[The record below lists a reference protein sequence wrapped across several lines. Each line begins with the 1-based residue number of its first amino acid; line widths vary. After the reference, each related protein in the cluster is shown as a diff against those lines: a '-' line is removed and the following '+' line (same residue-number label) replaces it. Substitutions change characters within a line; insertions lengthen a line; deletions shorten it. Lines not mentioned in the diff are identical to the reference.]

1 MADPQ
6 IAQWFYTV
14 DKNKT
19 GKLSAVELQQALRNN
34 NYTTFDIQVVQVS
47 FRVKKSHFW
56 QFLVVFPLSF
66 DHILTLKSVLSLIL
80 EFSKYYFE

>member
-34 NYTTFDIQVVQVS
+34 NYTTFDIQVVQVKI
-47 FRVKKSHFW
+47 FCQNIF
-56 QFLVVFPLSF
+56 
-66 DHILTLKSVLSLIL
+66 
-80 EFSKYYFE
+80 